1 MSRLELF
8 LGFDWQWVC
17 CVDYSSLGWCIPHI
31 QCRWQLCI
39 CTYDIFRSTEKYFLV
54 AKVQKPSWSTLDIS
68 ACFKFVFHLS
78 KLSKFI
84 FQFAT
89 DVTTATAHLS
99 CFFNFLPL
107 HFNIYIPVLSSYI
120 SISLSASAGCK
131 PGCCCKLLIV
141 HTRHFLGH
149 ISHASLQPFSIKIPK
164 LWRCKL

>member
-78 KLSKFI
+78 KLSKF
-84 FQFAT
+84 
-89 DVTTATAHLS
+89 
-99 CFFNFLPL
+99 FFNLPL
-107 HFNIYIPVLSSYI
+107 MWPQLLHTLVVSSIFCLSTSTSTYRYYLRT
-120 SISLSASAGCK
+120 SPCSLSASAGCK

-149 ISHASLQPFSIKIPK
+149 ISHASLQPFGIKIPK